1 MSYLKYFKKGVL
13 TSTLYYP
20 KTNGII
26 RRYKTVSDSS
36 VNSYITFVN
45 LNSSKSYGLEFIIKQ
60 DITKWWNTTL
70 SAYLFQTV
78 INANNIKAE
87 LQNENAC
94 YLFILISNTRIIK
107 NLDIQFAA
115 NFNGPTARAQGLV
128 KQIFS
133 MDLGIKKE
141 IFKNAILSF
150 KISDITD
157 THKMQI
163 TANDNNFYQEMSRK
177 RVSRIA
183 TINFT
188 YRIGKFTENKR
199 ARQEKFSG
207 GGAEEMGM

>member
-45 LNSSKSYGLEFIIKQ
+45 LNSSKSYGLEFILKQ

-78 INANNIKAE
+78 IDANNIKAE

-94 YLFILISNTRIIK
+94 YLF
-107 NLDIQFAA
+107 
-115 NFNGPTARAQGLV
+115 
-128 KQIFS
+128 
-133 MDLGIKKE
+133 
-141 IFKNAILSF
+141 
-150 KISDITD
+150 
-157 THKMQI
+157 
-163 TANDNNFYQEMSRK
+163 
-177 RVSRIA
+177 
-183 TINFT
+183 
-188 YRIGKFTENKR
+188 
-199 ARQEKFSG
+199 
-207 GGAEEMGM
+207 

>member
-1 MSYLKYFKKGVL
+1 M
-13 TSTLYYP
+13 
-20 KTNGII
+20 
-26 RRYKTVSDSS
+26 
-36 VNSYITFVN
+36 
-45 LNSSKSYGLEFIIKQ
+45 
-60 DITKWWNTTL
+60 

-78 INANNIKAE
+78 IDANNIKAE

-133 MDLGIKKE
+133 MDLGVKKE

-150 KISDITD
+150 NISDITD
-157 THKMQI
+157 TRKMQI

-177 RVSRIA
+177 RLSLPLTLHIA
-183 TINFT
+183 LVNLPKTRGLDRKSFLVAE
-188 YRIGKFTENKR
+188 RKR
-199 ARQEKFSG
+199 WECKG
-207 GGAEEMGM
+207 L